1 MRPTT
6 SRLLPMPMLLLLLLL
21 TMTMVALGGPV
32 ATGI

>member
-6 SRLLPMPMLLLLLLL
+6 SRLLPMILLLLLL
-21 TMTMVALGGPV
+21 TMTMMALGGQV